1 MAEYIDTG
9 VNPDTITITDTEKDR
24 VIMRYEYV
32 PYRHFNAE
40 VVEDIN
46 KETCKAIRENLFA
59 QGYTDILLLNDD
71 FIREAIGKALR
82 EKAQKESGDTNE
94 KKE

>member
-9 VNPDTITITDTEKDR
+9 IRPDTITITDTAKDR

-32 PYRHFNAE
+32 PHRHFKAE

-46 KETCKAIRENLFA
+46 EETCKAIREHLFA
-59 QGYTDILLLNDD
+59 KGYTDILLLEDD
-71 FIREAIGKALR
+71 FIREAVGKALR
-82 EKAQKESGDTNE
+82 EKATKEETP
-94 KKE
+94 